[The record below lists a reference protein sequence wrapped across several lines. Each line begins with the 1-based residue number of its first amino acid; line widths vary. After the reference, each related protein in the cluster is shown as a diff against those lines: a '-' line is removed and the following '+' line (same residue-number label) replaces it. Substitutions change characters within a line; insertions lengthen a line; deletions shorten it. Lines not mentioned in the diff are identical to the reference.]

1 MLLFEWFFG
10 YDQNKTEQGAPSAEI
25 EEEKDYL
32 ILIVLTKNL

>member
-10 YDQNKTEQGAPSAEI
+10 YEKNKTEQGAASAEV

-32 ILIVLTKNL
+32 FLIVLTKNL